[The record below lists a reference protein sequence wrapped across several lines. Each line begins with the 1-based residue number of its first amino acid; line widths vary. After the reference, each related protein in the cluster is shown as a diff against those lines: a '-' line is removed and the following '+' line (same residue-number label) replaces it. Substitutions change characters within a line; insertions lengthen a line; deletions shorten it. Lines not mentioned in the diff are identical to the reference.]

1 MTKKLLIVIG
11 ALVGMAM
18 LAGDGVAGWLLLT
31 RQDSGKTQVA
41 AASAGKPTPQ
51 PPPQPHGMLHFAELD
66 KFVVSLANGGDNAPS
81 YAQVNLSFSSY
92 NAQALK
98 TFDEVRPMIKAAVIS
113 SIMAN
118 AGQVA
123 TGSSAA
129 RKVIIADA
137 LAAANSIV
145 TQQDPKIG
153 SQPFVGAFLT
163 DFVLQ

>member
-1 MTKKLLIVIG
+1 MTKTILIVIG
-11 ALVGMAM
+11 ALVGVAM
-18 LAGDGVAGWLLLT
+18 LAGDGLAGWLLLT
-31 RQDSGKTQVA
+31 RQDNSKTRVA
-41 AASAGKPTPQ
+41 AVGAVKPA
-51 PPPQPHGMLHFAELD
+51 PQPHGMLHFAELD
-66 KFVVSLANGGDNAPS
+66 KFVVSLANGGDSGPS

-92 NAQALK
+92 DTQALK
-98 TFDEVRPMIKAAVIS
+98 AFDEMRPMIKAAVIS

-118 AGQVA
+118 ADKVA

-137 LAAANSIV
+137 LAAANAIV